1 MKKMMILIFFGLR
14 KNRNKKKIA
23 AHIQNPA
30 VLIKQQK
37 VKRKKYAEISQE
49 VEAEVEAEIIL

>member
-1 MKKMMILIFFGLR
+1 MLIFFGQI
-14 KNRNKKKIA
+14 KKK
-23 AHIQNPA
+23 NKTNSA

-49 VEAEVEAEIIL
+49 IEAEVEAEVEAEIVKIL